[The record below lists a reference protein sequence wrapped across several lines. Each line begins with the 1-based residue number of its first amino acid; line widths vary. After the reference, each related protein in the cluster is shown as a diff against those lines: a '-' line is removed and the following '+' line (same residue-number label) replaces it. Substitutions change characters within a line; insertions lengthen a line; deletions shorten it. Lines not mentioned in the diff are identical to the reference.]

1 MKRAIRAGVA
11 LLVMLLPGSLGAQ
24 GLTIDHKAI
33 GCIVA
38 EKYPKLNACF
48 SPASQVARARVYFR
62 AEEGPPNWYYV
73 EMKTDAPCH
82 AGVLPKPRKELI
94 GKKIQYYVNA
104 FDQKFAENRTVDNEA
119 LVVKSESE
127 CQKDT
132 PAAPFATSAPGA
144 VFPAVPAGFAAAG
157 IGGAAGAAIAGGA
170 AVGGG
175 GGAPATPGRAHFPS
189 PPPPPGSPPPP
200 APPAP
205 ATPTTTTQPPT
216 PL

>member
-1 MKRAIRAGVA
+1 
-11 LLVMLLPGSLGAQ
+11 
-24 GLTIDHKAI
+24 
-33 GCIVA
+33 
-38 EKYPKLNACF
+38 
-48 SPASQVARARVYFR
+48 
-62 AEEGPPNWYYV
+62 
-73 EMKTDAPCH
+73 MKTAAPCH

-157 IGGAAGAAIAGGA
+157 IGGAAVAAIAGGA
-170 AVGGG
+170 AVVGG
-175 GGAPATPGRAHFPS
+175 GGALAPPGHDPSPSPAPPPPS
-189 PPPPPGSPPPP
+189 PPPTRP
-200 APPAP
+200 
-205 ATPTTTTQPPT
+205 
-216 PL
+216 